1 MRYLTLEEVLALQ
14 QRVIAQSGGAPG
26 VRDVNLVDSAVAQP
40 SMTFDGRDLFP
51 TLTEKAAALGY
62 SLIMNHAFVD
72 GNKRIG
78 HAAMETFLA
87 LNGHEIACG
96 VDEQERMILDVAA
109 GIIRREQFAE
119 WLSRHVHEKAS

>member
-1 MRYLTLEEVLALQ
+1 
-14 QRVIAQSGGAPG
+14 
-26 VRDVNLVDSAVAQP
+26 
-40 SMTFDGRDLFP
+40 
-51 TLTEKAAALGY
+51 
-62 SLIMNHAFVD
+62 MNHAFVD

-109 GIIRREQFAE
+109 GTIRREQFAE